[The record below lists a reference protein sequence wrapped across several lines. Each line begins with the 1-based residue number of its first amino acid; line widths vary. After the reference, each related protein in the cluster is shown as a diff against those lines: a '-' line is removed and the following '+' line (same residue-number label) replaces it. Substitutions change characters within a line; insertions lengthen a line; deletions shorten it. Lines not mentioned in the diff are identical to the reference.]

1 MWNSLSLDLPV
12 VILQS
17 IAMAVS
23 RDLEAPTVV
32 NDPTADDAV
41 VEKKEYADGT
51 PANDPFGNE
60 ECGEVKYRVMSWW

>member
-1 MWNSLSLDLPV
+1 
-12 VILQS
+12 
-17 IAMAVS
+17 MAVS
-23 RDLEAPTVV
+23 RDLEAPAVV
-32 NDPTADDAV
+32 NDPTAYDAT

>member
-1 MWNSLSLDLPV
+1 
-12 VILQS
+12 
-17 IAMAVS
+17 MAVS

-60 ECGEVKYRVMSWW
+60 ECGEVKYRVMSWCLSIDVPNHGHTER